1 MKTLT
6 LQIQTVLTA
15 LFLIVCSSSTFANNI
30 EIQFAQ
36 AHFDANN
43 QELYVDVQVRNT
55 ENGRITLAG
64 QNYRF
69 YYDSEVLE
77 LDTDASDS
85 NLPVGTYGEVT
96 FEDHMS
102 GVDADH
108 VNQLSFDDNLGF
120 ANFSIELLDPRK
132 GGVALTK
139 GRGWMTIAT
148 LKFEV
153 KKENAAYDVVWGREG
168 VSELY
173 ATAFVEMG
181 QWVSANKLDKLN
193 IVTYGDL
200 SFTPEADAISGVQ
213 ETTVKVGPNPASDFV
228 EVSFAKTIETQA
240 AIIIRDLSGK
250 QMKQEVIRNGSSS
263 ARIDISDLVATT
275 YFVEVYNSDNGKAQA
290 TQIIVAK

>member
-6 LQIQTVLTA
+6 HKIQRSLA
-15 LFLIVCSSSTFANNI
+15 LVSLFIFTLSANANNI

-36 AHFDANN
+36 AQYDGASNN
-43 QELYVDVQVRNT
+43 IYVDVQVRNT
-55 ENGRITLAG
+55 ENGQITLAG

-69 YYDSEVLE
+69 YYDSEVLS
-77 LDTDASDS
+77 LDVEASET
-85 NLPVGTYGEVT
+85 NLPGGTYGDIK
-96 FEDHMS
+96 FENHMQ
-102 GVDADH
+102 GIDADH

-139 GRGWMTIAT
+139 GKGWMTIAT

-153 KKENAAYDVVWGREG
+153 KDEKKGYEVVWGREG

-181 QWVSANKLDKLN
+181 HWVSAGKLDKLN
-193 IVTYGDL
+193 ITSYGDL
-200 SFTPEADAISGVQ
+200 AYSPESNIVASSGP
-213 ETTVKVGPNPASDFV
+213 EVKVGPNPAIDFV

-240 AIIIRDLSGK
+240 AIIIRDLTGK
-250 QMKQEVIRNGSSS
+250 QMKRAVIRNGETST
-263 ARIDISDLVATT
+263 RIDISDLLATT
-275 YFVEVYNSDNGKAQA
+275 YFVEVLNSDNGKAEA
-290 TQIIVAK
+290 KQIIVAK